1 MSQHQWSPA
10 WIRCLRRTVL
20 RENTRFF
27 AAHWVYEDGKE
38 ISPRTVEAWE
48 QGRRRPPLY
57 VRRHMSRVLYRLN
70 RKGANIQM
78 PTQTP

>member
-1 MSQHQWSPA
+1 MSQHKWPPS
-10 WIRCLRRTVL
+10 WIKYLRRRIL

-27 AAHWVYEDGKE
+27 AAHWVYEDGHTV
-38 ISPRTVEAWE
+38 SPRTIEAWE

-70 RKGANIQM
+70 RKGAEITM
-78 PTQTP
+78 PTQEP

>member
-1 MSQHQWSPA
+1 MSQHRWPPS
-10 WIRCLRRTVL
+10 WIKYFRRTVL

-27 AAHWVYEDGKE
+27 AAHWVSEDGRE

-57 VRRHMSRVLYRLN
+57 VRRHMSHVLYRLN
-70 RKGANIQM
+70 RKGANITM
-78 PTQTP
+78 PPQEP